1 MRVEAV
7 PVIAVLNKLQG
18 RESPLSVRV
27 ARRKKETSQTKCV
40 QYATDA
46 VVVGPYARPLRG
58 GGVRVEAL
66 AVFQWVLCG
75 LGRFG
80 VNLSCPGGFSG
91 STWRGF
97 GVNLTCYETLG
108 R

>member
-18 RESPLSVRV
+18 PESSLSVRV
-27 ARRKKETSQTKCV
+27 ARRRKETSQTKCV

-46 VVVGPYARPLRG
+46 VVVGAYARLLRG

-66 AVFQWVLCG
+66 AVFHWVLCG
-75 LGRFG
+75 LGR
-80 VNLSCPGGFSG
+80 C
-91 STWRGF
+91 RGQPELPRR
-97 GVNLTCYETLG
+97 VLVHSDIIEYTA
-108 R
+108 